1 MGQIISGA
9 ELGAYKTTAI
19 QLGIAKKENRN
30 GVKSKYVLLTLQDV
44 KSRLARPVR
53 RVIFDDQLP
62 GLHEML
68 AKYAATT
75 QDAQGM
81 FPVDIKAF
89 KNSEDFEEWQDLML
103 FPGGTVL
110 TYNLRKGE
118 CYAND
123 VNGNRVLNKDNEP
136 VKKKQISVFVQISQ
150 IIPDGDKMRT
160 IYVNGLS
167 LEEEGQRME
176 DRFYKEPVIKNEA
189 DVDPLSA
196 IMPPAQAQA
205 APEAPVQAA
214 PETSARPF

>member
-1 MGQIISGA
+1 MGQIINGA

-30 GVKSKYVLLTLQDV
+30 GIKSKYVLLTLQDA
-44 KSRLARPVR
+44 KSRLAKPVR

-68 AKYAATT
+68 AKYAENT

-81 FPVDIKAF
+81 FPVNIKAF
-89 KNSEDFEEWQDLML
+89 KSSEDFEEWQDLML

-110 TYNLRKGE
+110 TYELRKGA

-123 VNGNRVLNKDNEP
+123 INGNRVMNRDNKP
-136 VKKKQISVFVQISQ
+136 VIKKQISVFVQISQ
-150 IIPDGDKMRT
+150 IIPDGNTMRT

-176 DRFYKEPVIKNEA
+176 DRFYKEAVNES
-189 DVDPLSA
+189 DTDPLSVL
-196 IMPPAQAQA
+196 MPPIQAQA
-205 APEAPVQAA
+205 APEAPTQAA